1 MVAYSPLITTLVSA
15 LSLALILGYFS
26 CRLHISPIVG
36 YLIAGIIIGPATP
49 GFVADPALA
58 TELADL
64 GIILLMFGVGL
75 HFSIDELYAIKS
87 IAITGALVQMS
98 IATLFG
104 CLLAHYWG
112 WSWMSAIIFGISL
125 SVASTVVLI
134 RALEDWRSEDWK
146 PLKSIHGKIAIGWL
160 VAEDLAMVVIVV
172 FLPPIAAFNQHAV
185 GISIHNFLHD
195 AGILIITVLKA
206 VAFIALML
214 IYGRRLIPKI
224 LHAIERTGSH
234 ELFRLA
240 VFVIALVVA
249 FMAAKLFG
257 VSFALGAFF
266 AGMILNESALSH
278 RAAEETLPLRDAFA
292 VLFFVAMG
300 MLFQPTSLFSQP
312 LLILMTTIIIIFGK
326 SLATFLIVILF
337 RYPVYTALMISASLA
352 QIGEFSF
359 ILAEMGTRLG
369 LLTQQAKDLII
380 AASLISIILN
390 PLWFRAL
397 MKIKKH

>member
-1 MVAYSPLITTLVSA
+1 
-15 LSLALILGYFS
+15 
-26 CRLHISPIVG
+26 
-36 YLIAGIIIGPATP
+36 
-49 GFVADPALA
+49 
-58 TELADL
+58 
-64 GIILLMFGVGL
+64 
-75 HFSIDELYAIKS
+75 
-87 IAITGALVQMS
+87 
-98 IATLFG
+98 
-104 CLLAHYWG
+104 
-112 WSWMSAIIFGISL
+112 
-125 SVASTVVLI
+125 
-134 RALEDWRSEDWK
+134 
-146 PLKSIHGKIAIGWL
+146 
-160 VAEDLAMVVIVV
+160 MVVIVV